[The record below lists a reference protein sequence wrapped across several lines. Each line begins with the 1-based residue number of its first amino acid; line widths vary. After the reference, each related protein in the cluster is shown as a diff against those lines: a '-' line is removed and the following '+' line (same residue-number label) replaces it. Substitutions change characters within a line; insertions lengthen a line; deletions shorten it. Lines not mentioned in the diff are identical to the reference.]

1 MDSNK
6 QLLEQLTSGK
16 GAERKGYKLTIPGL
30 EYIKGTF
37 KKTSGKQVLDVAL
50 FSAGIYLMFRFGKT
64 VA

>member
-6 QLLEQLTSGK
+6 KLLQQLTAGK
-16 GAERKGYKLTIPGL
+16 GAERKGFSLNIPGI
-30 EYIKGTF
+30 EYLKGTF
-37 KKTSGKQVLDVAL
+37 KKTSSKQVMDVAL